1 MHLKHVW
8 TMLRKKHI
16 KIFLFLWEYK
26 HDGDLKAPANN
37 IQYKKS
43 YLFDPLNVT
52 KWNRIP
58 INKELT
64 LLNTVISG
72 QGKKS
77 CFLQLYGGS
86 KQGRRAGCSASR
98 TWLTLF

>member
-52 KWNRIP
+52 KWNLIL
-58 INKELT
+58 INKELHNIKHNR
-64 LLNTVISG
+64 LWAG
-72 QGKKS
+72 EEMP
-77 CFLQLYGGS
+77 FLWLYE
-86 KQGRRAGCSASR
+86 AASR
-98 TWLTLF
+98 VG

>member
-52 KWNRIP
+52 KWNRIL
-58 INKELT
+58 INKELHNIKHNH
-64 LLNTVISG
+64 LWA
-72 QGKKS
+72 GKEVP
-77 CFLQLYGGS
+77 FPLALWRQQVG
-86 KQGRRAGCSASR
+86 
-98 TWLTLF
+98 